1 MRAENGSKIM
11 HRVLV
16 PVTTTSGGE
25 AAATGDA
32 QPLLRH
38 GLDIS

>member
-1 MRAENGSKIM
+1 MLAKNSSKVM

-16 PVTTTSGGE
+16 PVTATSGGE
-25 AAATGDA
+25 AAATDNT